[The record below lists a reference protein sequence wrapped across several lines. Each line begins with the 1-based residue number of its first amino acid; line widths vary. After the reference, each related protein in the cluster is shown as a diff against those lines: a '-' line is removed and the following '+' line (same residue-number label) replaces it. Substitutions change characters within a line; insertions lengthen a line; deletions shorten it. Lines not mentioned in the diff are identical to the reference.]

1 MNNLNEKTIEIL
13 KEKADYYKKL
23 SKICEESLKSNNITA
38 ACKKEEF
45 PVREFRNRVLDN
57 TKSKVKTISKEYYET
72 IKKDIMS
79 PEEKIYRAIFLV
91 PDDEDFDLPNIP
103 DEELEQTVEFV
114 INSLEY
120 RDRDIIVGRFFNNKT
135 LKELSEEF
143 GITQSRVAQLENK
156 ALRRLR
162 HPKRAR
168 ILVLGKN
175 KSDIRDKRIN
185 EMQNQL
191 NEYETRIDEI
201 KNELKLKKEE
211 LERIDRTVYHQDI
224 EVLNLS
230 VRAYNYLKRYGI
242 NKISDIKANEGE
254 LVKIRGLTR
263 KLIDEISQKMEGVGI
278 PINEEF

>member
-23 SKICEESLKSNNITA
+23 SKICEKSLKSGNITA
-38 ACKKEEF
+38 ACKEEEF

-57 TKSKVKTISKEYYET
+57 VRPKVKTISKEYYET

-103 DEELEQTVEFV
+103 DEELEQTVQFV

-120 RDRDIIVGRFFNNKT
+120 RDRDIIVGRFFDNKT

-168 ILVLGKN
+168 ILVLGKRESEN
-175 KSDIRDKRIN
+175 RD
-185 EMQNQL
+185 
-191 NEYETRIDEI
+191 TRIKEI
-201 KNELKLKKEE
+201 QNS
-211 LERIDRTVYHQDI
+211 
-224 EVLNLS
+224 LNHT
-230 VRAYNYLKRYGI
+230 KQ
-242 NKISDIKANEGE
+242 E
-254 LVKIRGLTR
+254 
-263 KLIDEISQKMEGVGI
+263 
-278 PINEEF
+278 